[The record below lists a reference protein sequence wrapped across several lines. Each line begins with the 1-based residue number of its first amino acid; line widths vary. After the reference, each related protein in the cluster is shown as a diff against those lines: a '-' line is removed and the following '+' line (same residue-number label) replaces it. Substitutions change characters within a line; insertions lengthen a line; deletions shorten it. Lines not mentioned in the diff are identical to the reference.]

1 MPKKRAKTA
10 KRKRNGL
17 QLGRDLNKKPGE
29 RGAYYIVWDGRR
41 HEFTNTAAR
50 DKAIAT
56 LQDEKY
62 GPRRKNGKR
71 KKTAKR
77 TKRPAG
83 TKVLPIG
90 KRKRKAK
97 RKNPSKIPA
106 KVLAGHKRIW
116 GGRIPPG
123 ALAEL
128 EKTYAREALAKK
140 AKRKN
145 PAKRKAAKKRPA
157 KRKANGAAERKRAA
171 LFLKK
176 ARQFEKL
183 AKAGGKSGFMLGSS
197 GTPADLRSRAAAFRA
212 EAARLKAVKNPAKRR
227 RPAKRK
233 RNGEQLEGAAAMFK
247 KFHGKAASG
256 VKTVRQLRVTPSAL
270 ADCGKLVELVVD
282 TGRGGR
288 RLPFERNS
296 VRTATTGDGGQLY
309 FVGGDQALDLKEW
322 PGVALPKDQVKLG
335 ELASICYH
343 TSKDF
348 HDFKPSDYEHQFGET
363 GKDRPDICYDVHS
376 KRLYLVGGGYQV
388 KRAGI
393 VG

>member
-1 MPKKRAKTA
+1 MAT
-10 KRKRNGL
+10 KRKKSKR
-17 QLGRDLNKKPGE
+17 P
-29 RGAYYIVWDGRR
+29 
-41 HEFTNTAAR
+41 AA
-50 DKAIAT
+50 
-56 LQDEKY
+56 
-62 GPRRKNGKR
+62 RRKNGSYTASYQSPKTGHARMFYFMLNGQRSRDYLTAAARDSARKSAVNGGGGWMYDPLKNPTKR
-71 KKTAKR
+71 KRKAKG

-83 TKVLPIG
+83 TKVLPIAR
-90 KRKRKAK
+90 RKRKAK
-97 RKNPSKIPA
+97 RKNPCGRKRNAS
-106 KVLAGHKRIW
+106 KRIW

-123 ALAEL
+123 AMAEL

-157 KRKANGAAERKRAA
+157 VKR
-171 LFLKK
+171 
-176 ARQFEKL
+176 
-183 AKAGGKSGFMLGSS
+183 
-197 GTPADLRSRAAAFRA
+197 
-212 EAARLKAVKNPAKRR
+212 
-227 RPAKRK
+227 RK
-233 RNGEQLEGAAAMFK
+233 RNGESVAAAAAMFK

-270 ADCGKLVELVVD
+270 ADCGKLVELVID
-282 TGRGGR
+282 TGHGGR
-288 RLPFERNS
+288 RLSFGRNS

-309 FVGGDQALDLKEW
+309 FVGGDQALNLAEW
-322 PGVALPKDQVKLG
+322 PGMALPKDQVKLG

-348 HDFKPSDYEHQFGET
+348 HNFEPSDYEHKFGET